1 MNSSIKFF
9 FSIVAILLTFAAF
22 FPYIRSILRGA
33 TKPHLFSWVIW
44 GITTIIVFFAQLEAK
59 GGMGAWPIGIS
70 GAITI
75 YIALLAFVK
84 SAEISITRTDWCF
97 FITALSSLPFWYF
110 TSNPF
115 WAVLLLTLVDL
126 LGFGPTIRKAY
137 SFPYEENITFILLF
151 LLRNIFALLALEQ
164 YSLTTTLFPLAMS
177 GACSFLL
184 VLLCYRRKVIP
195 APYETGMERVN
206 QGRTEEDTQ

>member
-1 MNSSIKFF
+1 MDSSIKFV

-22 FPYIRSILRGA
+22 FPYIRSILRGT

-44 GITTIIVFFAQLEAK
+44 GTTTLIVFFAQLKAK

-70 GAITI
+70 GTITT
-75 YIALLAFVK
+75 YIALLAFLK
-84 SAEISITRTDWCF
+84 SSQISITRTDWLF
-97 FITALSSLPFWYF
+97 FIAALSSLPFWYF

-137 SFPYEENITFILLF
+137 ACPHEENIPFFFLF
-151 LLRNIFALLALEQ
+151 LGRNLFALLALEQ
-164 YSLTTTLFPLAMS
+164 YSLTTVLFPLSVS
-177 GACSFLL
+177 GACFFLL
-184 VLLCYRRKVIP
+184 VLVYYRRKVIAVEVIKNP
-195 APYETGMERVN
+195 
-206 QGRTEEDTQ
+206 